1 MLSRVLCATKSS
13 LEKSQYVIP
22 GEQTGIHFP
31 PPVCAL
37 SPQLPWVEWILFLP
51 HLHPRYRLSGLCA
64 LRLDQVALSLLR
76 CGLLRW
82 ISLSKLSFFAIIH
95 RTHSMTF
102 RFFVSQPFS
111 MENHQDQ
118 ALIATGSFEEW
129 DAFREA

>member
-1 MLSRVLCATKSS
+1 MLSRVLCATKTS
-13 LEKSQYVIP
+13 LGKSPYVIL
-22 GEQTGIHFP
+22 GEQTWVHFP

-37 SPQLPWVEWILFLP
+37 SPQLPWVEWILFPL
-51 HLHPRYRLSGLCA
+51 LHPRYKLSGLCA
-64 LRLDQVALSLLR
+64 LRLWQVALSLLG

-102 RFFVSQPFS
+102 RFLVSQPFS
-111 MENHQDQ
+111 MENQQDR

>member
-1 MLSRVLCATKSS
+1 MLCATKTS
-13 LEKSQYVIP
+13 LEKSQYVIL
-22 GEQTGIHFP
+22 GKKTWVHFS

-37 SPQLPWVEWILFLP
+37 SPQLPWVEWILFHPL
-51 HLHPRYRLSGLCA
+51 LHPRYRLSGLCT
-64 LRLDQVALSLLR
+64 LCPGQVALSLLG

-111 MENHQDQ
+111 MENQQDR
-118 ALIATGSFEEW
+118 ALIATSTFEEW